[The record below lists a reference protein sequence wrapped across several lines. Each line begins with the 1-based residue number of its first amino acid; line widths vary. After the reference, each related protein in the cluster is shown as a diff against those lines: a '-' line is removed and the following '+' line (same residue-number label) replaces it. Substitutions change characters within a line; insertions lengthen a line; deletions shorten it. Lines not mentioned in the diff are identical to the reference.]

1 MAEKIRGQTLKDAKG
16 TIRVEQGPGG
26 WHVKVGAKGYI
37 GGIFDTKEEALEYVA
52 QVARKANAKRRG
64 KCV

>member
-26 WHVKVGAKGYI
+26 WHVKIGSKGYCS
-37 GGIFDTKEEALEYVA
+37 GIFDTKEEA
-52 QVARKANAKRRG
+52 K
-64 KCV
+64 